1 MVVEDDEMT
10 TSSSSESRGRLLAEA
25 FVETVRA
32 SFEFRQFCSR
42 IHERDSIPL
51 SVGCDVFILNRA
63 GLVPIDLTPLNEAEW
78 RSKVGRPG

>member
-1 MVVEDDEMT
+1 MA
-10 TSSSSESRGRLLAEA
+10 TSSSSEVRSRLLSEA

-51 SVGCDVFILNRA
+51 SVGCDIFILSRA

-78 RSKVGRPG
+78 RSKMRRPG